1 MGITGTEVSKE
12 AAVMILTDDNFAT
25 IVGAVEQGRA
35 LYDNLMR
42 YIRFQMASL
51 FGFIATFLGASIFN
65 VLGGVPFLPLQTLWI
80 NFTVTVFQ
88 AVGLGYSKPRTGL
101 MEDAPRPKDAQ
112 ILPRP
117 LFLWLAFI
125 GLVFAAVT
133 LPLIVWAEGE
143 YDEVVAHT
151 MGLVTFSLF
160 HVLFSLET
168 ADEDRTI
175 FSSQLIENPTLLK
188 ASGLS
193 LLTVFLATTFG
204 PLQRLLD
211 TTELSPTQ
219 WAICIVLPFSIVV
232 ITEIR
237 KVFRRRNAVRAAEAP
252 TGGAVLASG
261 AS

>member
-1 MGITGTEVSKE
+1 
-12 AAVMILTDDNFAT
+12 
-25 IVGAVEQGRA
+25 
-35 LYDNLMR
+35 
-42 YIRFQMASL
+42 
-51 FGFIATFLGASIFN
+51 
-65 VLGGVPFLPLQTLWI
+65 
-80 NFTVTVFQ
+80 
-88 AVGLGYSKPRTGL
+88 

-133 LPLIVWAEGE
+133 LPLIVWAGDA

-168 ADEDRTI
+168 ADEERTI

-232 ITEIR
+232 ITEVR
-237 KVFRRRNAVRAAEAP
+237 KVFRRRSAARAAEVAP
-252 TGGAVLASG
+252 TGGAALASG

>member
-1 MGITGTEVSKE
+1 
-12 AAVMILTDDNFAT
+12 
-25 IVGAVEQGRA
+25 
-35 LYDNLMR
+35 
-42 YIRFQMASL
+42 
-51 FGFIATFLGASIFN
+51 
-65 VLGGVPFLPLQTLWI
+65 
-80 NFTVTVFQ
+80 
-88 AVGLGYSKPRTGL
+88 

-133 LPLIVWAEGE
+133 LPLIVWAGDV

-151 MGLVTFSLF
+151 MGLVAFSLF
-160 HVLFSLET
+160 HVFFSIET

-175 FSSQLIENPTLLK
+175 FSSQLLENPTLLK

-193 LLTVFLATTFG
+193 VLTVFLATTFG

-211 TTELSPTQ
+211 TTELSPEQ
-219 WAICIVLPFSIVV
+219 WAICIVLAASIVV
-232 ITEIR
+232 VTELR
-237 KVFRRRNAVRAAEAP
+237 KVFRRRSTARAAEAP
-252 TGGAVLASG
+252 SGGAALASG

>member
-1 MGITGTEVSKE
+1 MVK
-12 AAVMILTDDNFAT
+12 
-25 IVGAVEQGRA
+25 
-35 LYDNLMR
+35 
-42 YIRFQMASL
+42 
-51 FGFIATFLGASIFN
+51 
-65 VLGGVPFLPLQTLWI
+65 
-80 NFTVTVFQ
+80 
-88 AVGLGYSKPRTGL
+88 
-101 MEDAPRPKDAQ
+101 DAPSFGKIAAMV
-112 ILPRP
+112 LFALSCFGLL

-133 LPLIVWAEGE
+133 LPLIVWAEGA

-204 PLQRLLD
+204 PLERILD
-211 TTELSPTQ
+211 TTELDASQ
-219 WAICIVLPFSIVV
+219 WAICIVAASLIIVV
-232 ITEIR
+232 AEAR
-237 KVFRRRNAVRAAEAP
+237 KLLRRRSAPADAPAVARPALDAQP
-252 TGGAVLASG
+252 S
-261 AS
+261 

>member
-1 MGITGTEVSKE
+1 
-12 AAVMILTDDNFAT
+12 
-25 IVGAVEQGRA
+25 
-35 LYDNLMR
+35 MR

-101 MEDAPRPKDAQ
+101 MDDAPRPKDAQ

-133 LPLIVWAEGE
+133 LPLIVWAGDA

-237 KVFRRRNAVRAAEAP
+237 KVFRRRSAARVAEAAP
-252 TGGAVLASG
+252 TGGAAVASG
-261 AS
+261 AA